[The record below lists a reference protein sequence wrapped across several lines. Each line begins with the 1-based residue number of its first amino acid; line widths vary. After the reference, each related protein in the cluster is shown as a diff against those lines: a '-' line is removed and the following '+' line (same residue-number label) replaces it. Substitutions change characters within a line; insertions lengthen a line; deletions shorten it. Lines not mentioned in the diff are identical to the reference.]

1 MTTTFE
7 AALKQAGVSVPSQQ
21 ERVWRVIKDHPGIT
35 AKRISS
41 ITKIDQSQV
50 SSYCS
55 VMLARKMLEVTYV
68 PMHMRL
74 GRGHGMKNVSTF
86 KVTQQKYE
94 VLPKVE
100 AEKEVIKGKG
110 QCSEVKIIHPEAPVQ
125 QQKAPQIAKRE
136 SEEHWKADVEAMTV
150 AEARALYNVLH
161 KMFGTN

>member
-41 ITKIDQSQV
+41 ITNIDQAQV

-55 VMLARKMLEVTYV
+55 LMLARKMLEVAYI
-68 PMHMRL
+68 PMHLRL
-74 GRGHGMKNVSTF
+74 GRGHGIKNVSTF
-86 KVTQQKYE
+86 KVTQQQYE

-100 AEKEVIKGKG
+100 AEKEVVKGKG
-110 QCSEVKIIHPEAPVQ
+110 QCSEVKIIHPTTPVE

-136 SEEHWKADVEAMTV
+136 SEEHWKADVESMTV

-161 KMFGTN
+161 KMFGAN